1 MMPLPSQANGDV
13 PPRAKRDNGELDM
26 TPMVDVTFLL
36 LIFFMVTASFSLQRS
51 IAMPRQMS
59 DQPSPN
65 PSVEPNVELES
76 IQLEIDDE
84 GAFLVLTPDWE
95 REPTGKQNL
104 VAALKEAVAA
114 SHDNLKLDIRV
125 HENAQ
130 LQRLVDGMDAGT
142 ITGFQAIQITEVNG
156 FD

>member
-1 MMPLPSQANGDV
+1 MPLPSQANGDV